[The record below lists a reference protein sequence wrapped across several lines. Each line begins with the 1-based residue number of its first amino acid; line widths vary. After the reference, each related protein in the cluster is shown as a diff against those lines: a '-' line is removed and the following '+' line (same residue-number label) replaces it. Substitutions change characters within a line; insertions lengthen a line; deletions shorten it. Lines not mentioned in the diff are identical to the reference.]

1 MVEGILPFYHRADMA
16 LNIKNREA
24 HRMAQA
30 LADATGTSLT
40 EAVTEALRARL
51 AEIASR
57 PVRDLMDAEI
67 EEIQAFVAALPDR
80 DVRTEDEIL
89 GYDRFGLPS

>member
-1 MVEGILPFYHRADMA
+1 MA

-40 EAVTEALRARL
+40 EAVTEALRTRL
-51 AEIASR
+51 AAVTAAS
-57 PVRDLMDAEI
+57 VGDLLDAEVA
-67 EEIQAFVAALPDR
+67 EIQAFVASLPDR
-80 DVRTEDEIL
+80 DARTDDEIL
-89 GYDRFGLPS
+89 GYDAFGLPG